1 MGVETPPKYVNGE
14 LNSQTG
20 IRGQNSHIELSDG
33 ASSTSMLLWGAA
45 HSVTGIYVMRM
56 TSMHTIIQ
64 GKEKNCTPLSFSPFG
79 NKHQKVRK
87 EERGIQHT

>member
-1 MGVETPPKYVNGE
+1 MGLETPAKYVNVE
-14 LNSQTG
+14 LNSLIG

-33 ASSTSMLLWGAA
+33 APPTSMLLWGAA
-45 HSVTGIYVMRM
+45 YSVTRIYVMHM

-87 EERGIQHT
+87 EEREIQQT